1 MLKTTIKFFFVLS
14 FFFISNTSFAQVG
27 VSFHQSNMPF
37 VGVSYEINNR
47 FLPEFRIGID
57 TFIEDTN
64 LELALKYIFLRNE
77 LVNVYAGLGGRV
89 GSYEGLVVPLGL
101 NIYPFEQKNFGFQ
114 MELAP
119 IIGEVGV
126 LRGSWGIRYRFD

>member
-1 MLKTTIKFFFVLS
+1 MFKTTLKFFLVISLFFLS
-14 FFFISNTSFAQVG
+14 KNSFAQVG

-64 LELALKYIFLRNE
+64 LELALNYIFLRNE